1 MKYEKAVREGLLKT
15 FTLIPIGW
23 GDERFNE
30 YEGVLKY
37 TRGSLKFQ
45 ILNGLEE
52 LLNTNTMDLSNQ
64 KFHIVF
70 RPNPNVFNTQHATL
84 QWMKTH
90 KTFYKLIE
98 NSEYNVR
105 HSVTS
110 VDFDKLR

>member
-1 MKYEKAVREGLLKT
+1 MKYEKAFREGLLKT
-15 FTLIPIGW
+15 FTLIPILW
-23 GDERFNE
+23 CDEQDND

-37 TRGSLKFQ
+37 TQGSLKFH

-52 LLNTNTMDLSNQ
+52 LLNTMDLSNQ

-98 NSEYNVR
+98 NSEYNIR